1 MINENDRLQYL
12 GDGRGN
18 SRHSS
23 QPGSLSLRPASG
35 DAQTYYIMVPW
46 WLPCKW
52 PLYHF
57 THQLFT
63 HIDTRQITGDRTA
76 IPTWLLNATLRRNW
90 LLVSADYRV
99 LPESTAFSTVEDIK
113 SAYNWATNSL
123 NALFPAAEADLVR
136 VIVAGSSAG
145 GWCSL
150 VCAAQFSVPG
160 SACPS
165 PRALLLICPMTDPG
179 GHRCII
185 KGTPLANTTLD
196 SDTAEK
202 TLAEIQRR
210 VENREVSFGEA
221 FPKDEK
227 EFATKKRLP
236 FLNAIIHEGLYADYT
251 TGIARFGER
260 IRSMGKMNAI
270 GGELETLFPLDFGI
284 TERGRF
290 PRCVLVHGTA
300 DREVDVGESDIL
312 VERLRSVGSEVEFFP
327 VKGKGHMFDH
337 DITDCEDGD
346 TENHTIQA
354 LQACLRALDC
364 FLK

>member
-1 MINENDRLQYL
+1 MIKHGKTFFNVRFLSIFEVQMINENDRLQYL

-57 THQLFT
+57 TYQLFT
-63 HIDTRQITGDRTA
+63 YIDTRQITGDRTA

-113 SAYNWATNSL
+113 SAYNWVTNSL

-150 VCAAQFSVPG
+150 SSVPR
-160 SACPS
+160 SS
-165 PRALLLICPMTDPG
+165 RYQ
-179 GHRCII
+179 
-185 KGTPLANTTLD
+185 
-196 SDTAEK
+196 EV
-202 TLAEIQRR
+202 R
-210 VENREVSFGEA
+210 VRV
-221 FPKDEK
+221 
-227 EFATKKRLP
+227 
-236 FLNAIIHEGLYADYT
+236 
-251 TGIARFGER
+251 
-260 IRSMGKMNAI
+260 
-270 GGELETLFPLDFGI
+270 
-284 TERGRF
+284 RG
-290 PRCVLVHGTA
+290 PYC
-300 DREVDVGESDIL
+300 
-312 VERLRSVGSEVEFFP
+312 
-327 VKGKGHMFDH
+327 
-337 DITDCEDGD
+337 
-346 TENHTIQA
+346 
-354 LQACLRALDC
+354 
-364 FLK
+364 